1 MFAMYNFVFTQRSFG
16 ALDRAVCTDLIV
28 DWIEQRYSQN
38 EAGTSILWV
47 PGSKFMQQRTM

>member
-1 MFAMYNFVFTQRSFG
+1 MDLM
-16 ALDRAVCTDLIV
+16 LKWILITDLIV

-47 PGSKFMQQRTM
+47 PGVKSAIF